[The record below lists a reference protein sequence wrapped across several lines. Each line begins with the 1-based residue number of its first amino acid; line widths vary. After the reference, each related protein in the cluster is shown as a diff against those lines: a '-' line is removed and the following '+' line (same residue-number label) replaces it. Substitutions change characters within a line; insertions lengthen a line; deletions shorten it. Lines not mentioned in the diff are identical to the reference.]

1 MHRTTKVSF
10 LLIAFCLSVSA
21 FTASKT
27 AAPRSASPLGRSLKA
42 PSASPLG
49 RSLKERAQPEQRRAA
64 SKKEYFT
71 EDELDLIRD
80 AQELG
85 ERIPLYIKLAER
97 RLVFLG
103 LMEKSEKE
111 KQKELKEKEKREK
124 AKKKGADT
132 HATANKVDPED
143 TSYLGDFTPAELLHG
158 YMEALDEITT
168 NIDYAYTR
176 KLDVRNSVEDLEKFT
191 RETILVLQK
200 FMPKNDGERVVMEEA
215 VDKAKETLEQAKEA
229 LKTVPKTE
237 KKRKE

>member
-1 MHRTTKVSF
+1 MHRTTKVIF
-10 LLIAFCLSVSA
+10 LLVAFYFSVSVFVFA
-21 FTASKT
+21 ASKNAPQT
-27 AAPRSASPLGRSLKA
+27 RQFAASKR
-42 PSASPLG
+42 
-49 RSLKERAQPEQRRAA
+49 EAQARQRAA

-85 ERIPLYIKLAER
+85 QRVPLYIKLAER

-111 KQKELKEKEKREK
+111 KEKELKEKEKRQK
-124 AKKKGADT
+124 AKQKAGDT
-132 HATANKVDPED
+132 HATADKVDPD
-143 TSYLGDFTPAELLHG
+143 DASYLADFTPGELLHG

-168 NIDYAYTR
+168 NIDYAYSR

-191 RETILVLQK
+191 RETIPVLSK
-200 FMPKNDGERVVMEEA
+200 FMPKNDSERVVMEEA
-215 VDKAKETLEQAKEA
+215 MDKAKETLEQAKQA